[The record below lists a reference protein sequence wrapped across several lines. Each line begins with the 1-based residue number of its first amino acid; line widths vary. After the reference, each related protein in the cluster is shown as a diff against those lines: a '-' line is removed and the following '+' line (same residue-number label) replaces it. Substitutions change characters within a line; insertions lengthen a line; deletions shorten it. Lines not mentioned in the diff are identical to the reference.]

1 LQKFGLL
8 LCAIVFAFAP
18 AGKAAADTGG
28 RIVAV
33 ERIAEGGDAVMWT
46 LAAEPQML
54 AAIVSAAIAT
64 GADFEYLLKTAALE
78 SSFDAELVAKTSSAT
93 GLYQFIDRT
102 WLLMMRAYGSR
113 VGLDT
118 LAAAVTFG
126 EKGECDVADM
136 ELREEILALRHDV
149 ELAAFMAAIF
159 ARQNASD
166 MARALGRAPESAELY
181 IGHVMGA
188 TGGAQLIKLAD
199 SKPKQRADKTFRR
212 AARANRAIFYDG
224 RKPRSL
230 DEVRDLIAAK
240 YEALRIKR
248 ALPPAQVAE
257 LPALIQLA
265 SE

>member
-1 LQKFGLL
+1 ML
-8 LCAIVFAFAP
+8 LCALVFAFAL
-18 AGKAAADTGG
+18 AGRAAAESGG

-33 ERIAEGGDAVMWT
+33 ERVGERGESVAWT
-46 LAAEPQML
+46 LAAEPQMV
-54 AAIVSAAIAT
+54 AALEGAAIAT
-64 GADFEYLLKTAALE
+64 GADFAYLLKTAALE
-78 SSFDAELVAKTSSAT
+78 SSFDPMLVAKTSSAT

-102 WLLMMRAYGSR
+102 WLLMMRAYGGQ

-126 EKGECDVADM
+126 EKGECDVADA
-136 ELREEILALRHDV
+136 LVRDEILALRNDV
-149 ELAAFMAAIF
+149 ELAAYMAAVL

-166 MARALGRAPESAELY
+166 MARALGRTPRPAELY

-199 SKPKQRADKTFRR
+199 SKPKQRADKEFRR
-212 AARANRAIFYDG
+212 AARANRTLFFNG
-224 RKPRSL
+224 KKPRSL

-248 ALPPAQVAE
+248 ALPPIRVAE
-257 LPALIQLA
+257 LQATFQLA
-265 SE
+265 SD